1 MDPSKVWQYFKCNE
15 SNDFVKCLIC
25 DYELMNDGSTSPLWT
40 HYNTWHRKEKNT
52 SQSNDERVHDEV
64 EQRDN
69 EQIATSTDQIALT
82 STDQTTSISTD
93 QIALTS
99 IKSPL
104 SLPFQKRLKLI

>member
-1 MDPSKVWQYFKCNE
+1 MLIIINIFLFK
-15 SNDFVKCLIC
+15 L
-25 DYELMNDGSTSPLWT
+25 YRL
-40 HYNTWHRKEKNT
+40 
-52 SQSNDERVHDEV
+52 HDEV

-69 EQIATSTDQIALT
+69 EQIATSTDQIALTSTYQVTST

-104 SLPFQKRLKLI
+104 SLPFQKRLKLK